1 MEHNLVMQRSSEQ
14 RMRMANDCGMSR
26 IFRTGVEQSF
36 ESSRWAFEEKRSD
49 GGSWCDHSIQI
60 T

>member
-1 MEHNLVMQRSSEQ
+1 MQRSSEQ

-26 IFRTGVEQSF
+26 IFRTGIEQRF
-36 ESSRWAFEEKRSD
+36 ESSRWTFKEKRSD